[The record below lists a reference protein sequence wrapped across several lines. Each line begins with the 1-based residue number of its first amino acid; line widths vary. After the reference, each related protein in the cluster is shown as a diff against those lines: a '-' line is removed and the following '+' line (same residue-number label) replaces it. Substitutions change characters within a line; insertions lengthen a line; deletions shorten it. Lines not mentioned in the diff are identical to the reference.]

1 MTADPSDRPPAS
13 GEADFR
19 LRSVVRPP
27 NARLSFGTSYDTN
40 SICYF
45 PNRTRCVLATIVG
58 DPELI
63 RFVFSNGNKAA
74 YTLKGYWA
82 PTARVGNGWTPCRPD
97 GEADPSLFAPIT
109 FNGGGADLAPTD
121 TPPGDALIATI
132 RPNTAAYFSDWMPA
146 GHLLPRIDAADGMRL
161 ALVRT
166 RPTSTEWG
174 FGIGAAEGVHND
186 DPITGGVSALFASDA
201 PIDDLASASFQP
213 DRFTH
218 LVAVQ
223 VISRTR
229 GYTVVY
235 AGSSI
240 LTGTTTVPLNRQCFT
255 RIACHAM
262 TRMGIPFAAIKANV
276 DGVPSTG
283 VFAASTLAK
292 IETLQPDFVLIQVS
306 NRNDGPYDRATQ
318 DRIWGHVTDMAEA
331 TIRHGGL
338 PILVTATP
346 WNPGNAPDAA
356 TDAMRQ
362 VNNDRARR
370 SGMVVFDY
378 DALLTDGG
386 SPARLLPKYNDSGD
400 ETHPGLTGHAFAG
413 ERLAALFTSLVTPR
427 LQQDPSVLRRAAEAR
442 ARRVAVRRVVIAA
455 VVVVAAA
462 ILGLGGYLALRS
474 FAGD

>member
-1 MTADPSDRPPAS
+1 MTAGPSREPPAS
-13 GEADFR
+13 GEAGFG
-19 LRSVVRPP
+19 LRSVVHPP
-27 NARLSFGTSYDTN
+27 NAKLSFGTSYDTN

-45 PNRTRCVLATIVG
+45 PNRTRGVLANIVG
-58 DPELI
+58 DPEFI
-63 RFVFSNGNKAA
+63 RFVFSNGANAA

-82 PTARVGNGWTPCRPD
+82 PTARVGNGWAPCRPD

-109 FNGGGADLAPTD
+109 FNGGGADLVPAD
-121 TPPGDALIATI
+121 TAGGNALSATI
-132 RPNTAAYFSDWMPA
+132 PPNTPAYFSDWMPA
-146 GHLLPRIDAADGMRL
+146 GHLLPRTDAADGTRL

-166 RPTSTEWG
+166 QPTSTEWG
-174 FGIGAAEGVHND
+174 FGIGAADGINID
-186 DPITGGVSALFASDA
+186 DPLVGGVSAHFASDA
-201 PIDDLASASFQP
+201 PIDDLAAANFQP

-223 VISRTR
+223 VLSRKP
-229 GYTVVY
+229 GYSVVY

-240 LTGTTTVPLNRQCFT
+240 LTGTTTAPLNRQCFT
-255 RIACHAM
+255 RIACRAM
-262 TRMGIPFAAIKANV
+262 TRAGIPFAAMKANV
-276 DGVPSTG
+276 NGVPHTN
-283 VFAASTLAK
+283 VFAASALAK

-318 DRIWGHVTDMAEA
+318 DRLWAHVTDMAEA
-331 TIRHGGL
+331 TVRRGGL

-386 SPARLLPKYNDSGD
+386 LPARLLPKYNDSGD
-400 ETHPGLTGHAFAG
+400 ETHPGITGHALAG

-427 LQQDPSVLRRAAEAR
+427 LRQDPSVLQRAAEGQTAR
-442 ARRVAVRRVVIAA
+442 ATVGRRVLPAA
-455 VVVVAAA
+455 AVAAA